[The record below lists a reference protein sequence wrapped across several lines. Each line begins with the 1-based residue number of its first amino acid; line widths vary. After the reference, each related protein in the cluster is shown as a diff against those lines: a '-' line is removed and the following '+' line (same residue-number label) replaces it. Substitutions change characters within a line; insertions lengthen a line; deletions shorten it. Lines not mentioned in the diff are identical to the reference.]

1 LFKGHP
7 QPPLDIYIK
16 WQKEILKE
24 EADELEKAKSQ
35 LAPATPGPIS
45 LIRKAIQWWS
55 SFRVGWDQLSWRIFI
70 FFEQLY
76 FTLFLF
82 FTGRP
87 IFNFREE

>member
-24 EADELEKAKSQ
+24 EADELENAKSQ
-35 LAPATPGPIS
+35 LVPTTPGLIS

-55 SFRVGWDQLSWRIFI
+55 SFRVDWDQLNRRILI

-76 FTLFLF
+76 LTLFLF

-87 IFNFREE
+87 VFRFREE